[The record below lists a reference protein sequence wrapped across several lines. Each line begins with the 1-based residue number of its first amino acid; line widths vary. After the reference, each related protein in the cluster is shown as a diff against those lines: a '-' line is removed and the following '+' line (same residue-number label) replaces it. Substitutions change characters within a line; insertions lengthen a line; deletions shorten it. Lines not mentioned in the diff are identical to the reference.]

1 MTDDGDRGHER
12 WAHLRF
18 SIVGPLFSSPP
29 AKGQLA
35 ATLAVLAAK
44 SWVHPRT
51 GKPVRFGVSTIE
63 RWYYRA
69 KNEPKDPFRVL
80 RRQVRK
86 DLGQHPS
93 ISDGLRHELL
103 AQWTVH
109 KSWSYQ
115 LHVDNLRV
123 VVETKPALGPMP
135 SYSTVVRFM
144 KANGLEKRRRRRH
157 AERAAAER
165 AEQRVDDREI
175 RSYEAEHVHALWH
188 SDTHVGSLKILG
200 PDGTWATPRLLGV
213 LDDRSRLCCHAQWYV
228 AAECAED
235 VVHGLQQAFQKRG
248 LPRELLSDN
257 GAGFVAGETVTGL
270 ARLGIVP
277 SHTLPMSPYQN
288 GKQEAFWAQVEGR
301 LLAMLENCRDLTLA
315 MLNEATQAWV
325 ELEYN
330 REVHTETKQSPIA
343 RLLAGPDASR
353 ECPSSDVLRA
363 AFTVETIRTQ
373 RKSDGTITLEGI
385 RYEIP
390 SAYRH
395 LGRVSLRY
403 ASWNLGR
410 VTLVDGRTGQELSPI
425 FPLDRQKN
433 ADGRRRKLAPHV
445 AAVVTPT
452 EPGIAPLLAKLMTE
466 YAATGLPPAYV
477 PKEPRTSKGDSR

>member
-123 VVETKPALGPMP
+123 VVETTRRL
-135 SYSTVVRFM
+135 ST
-144 KANGLEKRRRRRH
+144 
-157 AERAAAER
+157 
-165 AEQRVDDREI
+165 
-175 RSYEAEHVHALWH
+175 W
-188 SDTHVGSLKILG
+188 
-200 PDGTWATPRLLGV
+200 
-213 LDDRSRLCCHAQWYV
+213 
-228 AAECAED
+228 
-235 VVHGLQQAFQKRG
+235 
-248 LPRELLSDN
+248 
-257 GAGFVAGETVTGL
+257 
-270 ARLGIVP
+270 
-277 SHTLPMSPYQN
+277 
-288 GKQEAFWAQVEGR
+288 
-301 LLAMLENCRDLTLA
+301 
-315 MLNEATQAWV
+315 
-325 ELEYN
+325 
-330 REVHTETKQSPIA
+330 
-343 RLLAGPDASR
+343 
-353 ECPSSDVLRA
+353 
-363 AFTVETIRTQ
+363 
-373 RKSDGTITLEGI
+373 
-385 RYEIP
+385 
-390 SAYRH
+390 
-395 LGRVSLRY
+395 
-403 ASWNLGR
+403 SW
-410 VTLVDGRTGQELSPI
+410 
-425 FPLDRQKN
+425 
-433 ADGRRRKLAPHV
+433 
-445 AAVVTPT
+445 
-452 EPGIAPLLAKLMTE
+452 
-466 YAATGLPPAYV
+466 
-477 PKEPRTSKGDSR
+477 